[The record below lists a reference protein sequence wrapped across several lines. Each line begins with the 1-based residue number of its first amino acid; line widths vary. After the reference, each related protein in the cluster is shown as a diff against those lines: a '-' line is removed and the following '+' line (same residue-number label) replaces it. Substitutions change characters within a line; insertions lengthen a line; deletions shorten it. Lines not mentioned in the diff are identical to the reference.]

1 MSFLAYTPSVFVIGE
16 EYEMLFCLTG
26 HGLLSVRVGDTL
38 YYEDNSGAL
47 PTERT
52 VARVRVPQ
60 AALNAAP
67 VILYHG
73 EEDFLVPCDHSR
85 RLAAAA
91 ASPCRLVTVKGA
103 DHALAYGLDPE
114 AYVAALRAFLAE
126 CEPIAAE

>member
-60 AALNAAP
+60 AALNAAGGYE
-67 VILYHG
+67 VIFRAAIDRRAYYSLF
-73 EEDFLVPCDHSR
+73 EEEERAAFPFSPLPTEGPINIYLVADVHS
-85 RLAAAA
+85 LFESANA
-91 ASPCRLVTVKGA
+91 TVS
-103 DHALAYGLDPE
+103 
-114 AYVAALRAFLAE
+114 
-126 CEPIAAE
+126 